1 VKTEE
6 EEEEAEDD
14 PLKRTGIF
22 FGGLVRDIK
31 RRYPK
36 YLSDIRDALHS
47 QCLAAVLFIY
57 FAALSPAITFGGLL
71 GNGPAFWS
79 ALCTL
84 GHWLCLCDA
93 VLGWASVPLAQGE
106 QRRCASAAA
115 LSPPCRLASPASAPG
130 APSAL
135 RAQRRGP
142 TGRGPTSSVWSC
154 VCSRPACGDSAC
166 VRAMTLTLCSLSQE
180 RKLRVSWGSPS

>member
-1 VKTEE
+1 MKAEE

-71 GNGPAFWS
+71 GKGPVFWS

-93 VLGWASVPLAQGE
+93 VLGWALVLCCLLRESGSAVPRPLPCSVPAIWPLQPRLPG
-106 QRRCASAAA
+106 
-115 LSPPCRLASPASAPG
+115 LPPC
-130 APSAL
+130 
-135 RAQRRGP
+135 
-142 TGRGPTSSVWSC
+142 
-154 VCSRPACGDSAC
+154 
-166 VRAMTLTLCSLSQE
+166 SLPNSGH
-180 RKLRVSWGSPS
+180 L